1 MYYAPGYSSDEADWY
16 YRLRKDAADT
26 FTVWGDMG
34 ALVAGVLV
42 QADNTGLR
50 FLRRNYAM
58 LQYYQTN
65 IKNVLDM
72 TLR

>member
-1 MYYAPGYSSDEADWY
+1 
-16 YRLRKDAADT
+16 
-26 FTVWGDMG
+26 MG

-42 QADNTGLR
+42 QAANTGLR